1 MTFRAFACP
10 VLLLLLAGDAGL
22 VSRASAQTA
31 PPPAP
36 QTLAPQPPPPAQS
49 SSGSSLTLP
58 VDLSKIRKQLES
70 PDPTDQFDL
79 RKTTGGM
86 LRFYAQTVEKG
97 PTFKE
102 LTVGFNL
109 RTGPVPGASMT
120 HSEFLS
126 MVTPKELYGSGGI
139 SVREQLEWGLVNWAA
154 LWTIKRLYR
163 EYDEAKSEWRK
174 AQIKSQID
182 RELAALKGG
191 T

>member
-31 PPPAP
+31 PPPAS
-36 QTLAPQPPPPAQS
+36 T
-49 SSGSSLTLP
+49 LTLP
-58 VDLSKIRKQLES
+58 VDLSKIRKQLET
-70 PDPTDQFDL
+70 PDPNDQFDL
-79 RKTTGGM
+79 RKATGNM
-86 LRFYAQTVEKG
+86 LRFYAEAVEKG
-97 PTFKE
+97 PSFKE

-191 T
+191 K